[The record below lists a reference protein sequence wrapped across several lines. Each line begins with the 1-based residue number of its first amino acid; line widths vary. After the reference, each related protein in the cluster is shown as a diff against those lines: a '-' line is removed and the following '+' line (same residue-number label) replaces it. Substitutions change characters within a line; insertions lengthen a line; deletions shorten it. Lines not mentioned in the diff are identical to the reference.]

1 MPAATTQ
8 TKTWHDALLEVQKNL
23 PTVRMNKT
31 GQIQNRQ
38 YPYADLGAVT
48 EALFPVLTKNGFV
61 YITTLGVSPGDKPV
75 LICTLRHISGGDGL
89 QSMWPLP
96 DTTDPQKIGAAVT
109 YGRRYA
115 LCAMVG
121 LVADADTDGQLPA
134 EKATERTQEQPQN
147 GRTWRGPRE
156 ATNDQRLEVEELAAQ
171 LDWDAGRLAQEA
183 KANDPTWDER
193 AVPTY
198 AQAQALLLMLRKRV
212 NG

>member
-1 MPAATTQ
+1 MPDTPAQ
-8 TKTWHDALLEVQKNL
+8 MLTKALIEIQKDL
-23 PTVRMNKT
+23 PSVKMNKT
-31 GQIQNRQ
+31 GQVQSRT

-48 EALFPVLTKNGFV
+48 EALFPKLTAHGFA
-61 YITTLGVSPGDKPV
+61 YTAAPMYRSDGHPV
-75 LICTLRHISGGDGL
+75 LACALTHIGGSALNAD
-89 QSMWPLP
+89 WPLP
-96 DTTDPQKIGAAVT
+96 ETTDSQRLGAAIT

-115 LCAMVG
+115 LCALVG

-134 EKATERTQEQPQN
+134 EQATERTQEQPQN

-156 ATNDQRLEVEELAAQ
+156 ATNDQRLEVGELAAQ